1 MKMFVI
7 RLLYCKD
14 LGGGIPGAG
23 AAYNPDGSMRYM
35 MDGSQQ
41 FTPPGE
47 SIYSFVLTSYSCH
60 TLPYVNERERENER
74 EKGMR
79 REANVSCHTM

>member
-60 TLPYVNERERENER
+60 TLPYVNERE
-74 EKGMR
+74 KGRR